1 MASIVASMAASITA
15 SMVAFSRIPTPVKVL
30 PFGVSELV
38 DLFGVMVVTL
48 EAVLDSE
55 LSTTDDDD
63 VISSLFPTMR
73 FVSDVFFTFSVVA
86 VSVVT
91 TPRPVTPFLRD
102 SLVSF

>member
-1 MASIVASMAASITA
+1 MASMAALITA
-15 SMVAFSRIPTPVKVL
+15 SMVAFSPSPAQVTPFPLDVN
-30 PFGVSELV
+30 ELV
-38 DLFGVMVVTL
+38 DLLGVMALKL

-73 FVSDVFFTFSVVA
+73 FVSGFFSTFSAVD
-86 VSVVT
+86 VSVV